1 MVLGCDVSIII
12 VNYNTYNL
20 VLQCIESVIKNTKKI
35 SYEIIVVDNN
45 SPNREIEKLNEIYPN
60 VKLVLNTKNSGF
72 GIANNIGN
80 KYANGKFLF
89 LLNSDTIVLDNSI
102 YTLYKF
108 MVENPCVGAC
118 GGNLCDIDLK
128 PATSFTRFM
137 PSILSDIDS
146 LLFNGISRI
155 LYNKDSFYSTETS
168 PFKISGNI
176 SGADL
181 MLSKAVFDELG
192 GFDENFFM
200 YYEETDLLFRLR
212 NKGYQTY
219 IVPTSKIIHLEGASE
234 TFKPIKLDWT
244 HQSKKKY
251 YIKNKT
257 RFEFMLSNIIFKL
270 MVMQRLF
277 IFKIINNEGK
287 YSYWLSLYKWL
298 RSKNM

>member
-108 MVENPCVGAC
+108 MVENPCVGAS
-118 GGNLCDIDLK
+118 GGNLCDINLK

-137 PSILSDIDS
+137 PSFLSDIDY
-146 LLFNGISRI
+146 LFLNMFSKIIYRNN
-155 LYNKDSFYSTETS
+155 LYYCYSET
-168 PFKISGNI
+168 PIKINGNI

-181 MLSKAVFDELG
+181 MIVKQVFDELG

-212 NKGYQTY
+212 KRKYQTF
-219 IVPTSKIIHLEGASE
+219 IVPESKIIHLEGASE
-234 TFKPIKLDWT
+234 TIKETRLNWT
-244 HQSKKKY
+244 YESKEKY
-251 YIKNKT
+251 YLKNKSK
-257 RFEFMLSNIIFKL
+257 LSLTISNMIFYL
-270 MVMQRLF
+270 TVLQRLVL
-277 IFKIINNEGK
+277 FKVLRNKGK
-287 YSYWLSLYKWL
+287 YDYWMSFYNWL
-298 RSKNM
+298 HSK

>member
-118 GGNLCDIDLK
+118 GGNLCDINLK

-137 PSILSDIDS
+137 PSFLSDIDY
-146 LLFNGISRI
+146 LFLNMFSKIIYRNN
-155 LYNKDSFYSTETS
+155 LYYCYSET
-168 PFKISGNI
+168 PIKINGNI

-181 MLSKAVFDELG
+181 MIVKQVFDELG

-212 NKGYQTY
+212 KRKYQTF
-219 IVPTSKIIHLEGASE
+219 IVPESKIIHLEGASE
-234 TFKPIKLDWT
+234 TIKETRLNWT
-244 HQSKKKY
+244 YESKEKY
-251 YIKNKT
+251 YLKNKSK
-257 RFEFMLSNIIFKL
+257 LSLTISNMIFYL
-270 MVMQRLF
+270 TVLQRLVL
-277 IFKIINNEGK
+277 FKVLRNKGK
-287 YSYWLSLYKWL
+287 YDYWMSFYNWL
-298 RSKNM
+298 HSK

>member
-20 VLQCIESVIKNTKKI
+20 VLQCIESVIKNSKKI

-118 GGNLCDIDLK
+118 GGNLCDINLK

-137 PSILSDIDS
+137 PSFLSDIDY
-146 LLFNGISRI
+146 LFLNMFSKIIYRNN
-155 LYNKDSFYSTETS
+155 LYYCYSET
-168 PFKISGNI
+168 PIKINGNI

-181 MLSKAVFDELG
+181 MIVKQVFDELG

-212 NKGYQTY
+212 KRKYQTF
-219 IVPTSKIIHLEGASE
+219 IVPESKIIHLEGASE
-234 TFKPIKLDWT
+234 TIKETRLNWT
-244 HQSKKKY
+244 YESKEKY
-251 YIKNKT
+251 YLKNKSK
-257 RFEFMLSNIIFKL
+257 LSLTISNMIFYL
-270 MVMQRLF
+270 TVLQRLVL
-277 IFKIINNEGK
+277 FKVLRNKGK
-287 YSYWLSLYKWL
+287 YDYWMSFYNWL
-298 RSKNM
+298 HSK

>member
-118 GGNLCDIDLK
+118 GGNLCDINLK

-137 PSILSDIDS
+137 PSFLSDIDY
-146 LLFNGISRI
+146 LFLNMFSKIIYRNN
-155 LYNKDSFYSTETS
+155 LYYCYSET
-168 PFKISGNI
+168 PIKINGNI

-181 MLSKAVFDELG
+181 MIVKQVFDELG

-212 NKGYQTY
+212 KRKYQTF
-219 IVPTSKIIHLEGASE
+219 IVPESKIIHLEGASE
-234 TFKPIKLDWT
+234 TIKETRLNWT
-244 HQSKKKY
+244 YESKEKY
-251 YIKNKT
+251 YLKNKSK
-257 RFEFMLSNIIFKL
+257 LSLTISNMFFYL
-270 MVMQRLF
+270 TVLQRLVL
-277 IFKIINNEGK
+277 FKVLRNKGK
-287 YSYWLSLYKWL
+287 YDYWMSFYNWL
-298 RSKNM
+298 HSK

>member
-1 MVLGCDVSIII
+1 MVLSCDVSIII

-35 SYEIIVVDNN
+35 NYEIIVVDNN

-89 LLNSDTIVLDNSI
+89 LLNSDTIVVDNSI

-118 GGNLCDIDLK
+118 GGNLCDADLK
-128 PATSFTRFM
+128 PATSFSRFM
-137 PSILSDIDS
+137 PSFLSDVDYFFLNIFS
-146 LLFNGISRI
+146 KLLYRKN
-155 LYNKDSFYSTETS
+155 LYYCYGES
-168 PFKISGNI
+168 PIKINGNI

-181 MLSKAVFDELG
+181 MISKQVFDELH

-212 NKGYQTY
+212 QKKYQTF
-219 IVPTSKIIHLEGASE
+219 IVPESKIIHLEGASE
-234 TFKPIKLDWT
+234 TIKEIKINWT
-244 HQSKKKY
+244 YESKEKY
-251 YIKNKT
+251 YLKNKSK
-257 RFEFMLSNIIFKL
+257 FSLAISNMFFYL
-270 MVMQRLF
+270 TVLQRLL
-277 IFKIINNEGK
+277 IFKILRNKTK
-287 YSYWLSLYKWL
+287 YDYWMAFYNWFH
-298 RSKNM
+298 SK

>member
-102 YTLYKF
+102 YTLCKF

-118 GGNLCDIDLK
+118 GGNLCDINLK

-137 PSILSDIDS
+137 PSFLSDIDY
-146 LLFNGISRI
+146 LFLNMFSKIIYRNN
-155 LYNKDSFYSTETS
+155 LYYCYSET
-168 PFKISGNI
+168 PIKINGNI

-181 MLSKAVFDELG
+181 MIVKQVFDELG

-212 NKGYQTY
+212 KRKYQTF
-219 IVPTSKIIHLEGASE
+219 IVPESKIIHLEGASE
-234 TFKPIKLDWT
+234 TIKETRLNWT
-244 HQSKKKY
+244 YESKEKY
-251 YIKNKT
+251 YLKNKSK
-257 RFEFMLSNIIFKL
+257 LSLTISNMIFYL
-270 MVMQRLF
+270 TVLQRLVL
-277 IFKIINNEGK
+277 FKVLRNKGK
-287 YSYWLSLYKWL
+287 YDYWMSFYNWL
-298 RSKNM
+298 HSK